1 MSEKIQQVASHFLI
15 IKNVC
20 DRYVRPKI
28 WKGTDD
34 LSEKIPY
41 NAISSPLFRSGHSL

>member
-1 MSEKIQQVASHFLI
+1 MSRKGTDDISEKIRQVVLMSRKGTDDMSEKIQQVASHFLI

-28 WKGTDD
+28 
-34 LSEKIPY
+34 
-41 NAISSPLFRSGHSL
+41 